1 MYKKCDKWQGNEK
14 QHSFSQ
20 VGLEC
25 IWKCN
30 QCCHACNHVFCI
42 TNEVMNCMEKHDY
55 KDKYVQ
61 NIVYIIEAPKDCQ
74 KNKCITISI
83 EELYYALVHYKG
95 AKI

>member
-1 MYKKCDKWQGNEK
+1 
-14 QHSFSQ
+14 
-20 VGLEC
+20 
-25 IWKCN
+25 
-30 QCCHACNHVFCI
+30 
-42 TNEVMNCMEKHDY
+42 MNCMEKHDY